1 MMDIK
6 VIKNETEYE
15 AALARAEALMDAA
28 PGTPESDELELLAVL
43 IEDYE
48 AQAYPINLPD
58 PVEAIKFR
66 MDQQGLT
73 GKDMRQYLG
82 SASKVSEVLSGKRPL
97 SLTMI
102 RRLHKGLG
110 IPAEVLLQEPG
121 SVKVDDCAYD
131 VDAYPL
137 REMVE
142 RGYFGQRI
150 SSLREARLH
159 GEELLSELF
168 AVFQGTQ
175 QPQPVYCKRSDAPI
189 NEQALLAW
197 QARVLQLI
205 AAARLPLFSHQSLTP
220 AWTAGLVRL
229 SYLDTGPTLVREYL
243 GKKGIH
249 FAVLAHL
256 PKTRLDGASFL
267 TPEGQPVVALTLRQD
282 RLDNFWF
289 TVAHEL
295 GHVLLHLV
303 GCLEQNR
310 AFFDETTRSR
320 DDDSKEEREAN
331 AFATELLI
339 PATRWQETRNS
350 LTGASAIQTFADE
363 LGISA
368 AIVAGR
374 AQWESND
381 YRRHAQLLGRGM
393 VRRQFAQR

>member
-6 VIKNETEYE
+6 VIKTEIEYE

-48 AQAYPINLPD
+48 TQAYPINLPD

-82 SASKVSEVLSGKRPL
+82 SASKVSEVLNGKRPL

-121 SVKVDDCAYD
+121 SVEVDDCAYD

-137 REMVE
+137 KEMVE
-142 RGYFGQRI
+142 RGYFGQRT
-150 SSLREARLH
+150 SPLREARLY

-168 AVFQGTQ
+168 AVFQGA

-205 AAARLPLFSHQSLTP
+205 AAERLPLFSRQSLTP
-220 AWTAGLVRL
+220 SWAAGLVRL
-229 SYLDTGPTLVREYL
+229 SYLGTGPTLVREYL

-267 TPEGQPVVALTLRQD
+267 TPEGQPVIALTLRQD

-303 GCLEQNR
+303 GRREQNR

-320 DDDSKEEREAN
+320 GDDSKEEHEAN
-331 AFATELLI
+331 VFAAELLI
-339 PATRWQETRNS
+339 PATRWQEAKDS

-374 AQWESND
+374 AQWDSSD

-393 VRRQFAQR
+393 VRKQFAQR